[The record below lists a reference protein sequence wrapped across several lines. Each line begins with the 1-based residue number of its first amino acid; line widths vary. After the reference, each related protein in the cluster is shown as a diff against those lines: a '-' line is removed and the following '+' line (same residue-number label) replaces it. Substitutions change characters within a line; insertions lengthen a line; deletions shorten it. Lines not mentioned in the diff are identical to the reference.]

1 MAQNKTVSATF
12 FTAPFILSY
21 PKLTKAEPYMEDG
34 KPKGPPHFSL
44 EGISEI
50 DSLADWLEV
59 NREDGTFDPVKIE
72 VRLVAMAKELFGE
85 DFSVKDAVTHGGL
98 SWPFKSGDKKADEKG
113 DSKGAHYRGKK
124 FWRAKAKEEINGQR
138 NEVNLY
144 INTGDGV
151 ERVMLGTTEGDR
163 AAANKFYG
171 GALCTAELNAV
182 AGETAQ
188 GKYVTFYVNAVIF
201 QEDGDRLGGES
212 NVSRM
217 YGVKGGKTQHDPT
230 SGMSGGNDLDDEIPF

>member
-1 MAQNKTVSATF
+1 MAKNQTVSATF

-21 PKLTKAEPYMEDG
+21 PKLTKAESYMENG
-34 KPKGPPHFSL
+34 KPKGDPHFSL

-50 DSLADWLEV
+50 DSLSEWQEV
-59 NREDGTFDPVKIE
+59 NREEGTFDPVGIE
-72 VRLVAMAKELFGE
+72 VRLVKLVKEQFGD
-85 DFSVKDAVTHGGL
+85 DFNVKEAVKHGGL
-98 SWPFKSGDKKADEKG
+98 SWPFKSGDKKAADKG
-113 DSKGAHYRGKK
+113 EKGAHYRGKK

-144 INTGDGV
+144 IKDSDGV
-151 ERVMLGTTEGDR
+151 ERVILGTTEGDR

-182 AGETAQ
+182 VGETAQ

-201 QEDGDRLGGES
+201 QDDGDRLGGES
-212 NVSRM
+212 NVARM
-217 YGVKGGKTQHDPT
+217 YGVKGGKSQVDPT
-230 SGMSGGNDLDDEIPF
+230 IGMAGGKELDDEIPF